1 MLHRLC
7 NIKLL
12 LFQPLA
18 SHATLLEADTRT
30 PYKEGRD
37 KFNSA
42 NNAGCSCSHEFP
54 DSEIGN
60 KAFQTDLSVTRKV
73 PNAQQYMLKY
83 CQDNMDDTE
92 CYYYFRQ
99 HDRFD
104 LSIENVAKDG
114 CTVCY
119 GVGPHLWQIPEDEL
133 LKTLTRSNGEK
144 QGSTDRSLDSICRKI
159 STLSDVV
166 NILETEKPDRV

>member
-1 MLHRLC
+1 MHSLC
-7 NIKLL
+7 NIELL
-12 LFQPLA
+12 LFQSLA

-30 PYKEGRD
+30 PYEEGRD
-37 KFNSA
+37 MFSSA

-54 DSEIGN
+54 DSEIG
-60 KAFQTDLSVTRKV
+60 KQAFQTDLSVTRKV
-73 PNAQQYMLKY
+73 PNAQKLMLKY
-83 CQDNMDDTE
+83 CQDNMNDTE

-119 GVGPHLWQIPEDEL
+119 GVGPHLWQIPKDEL
-133 LKTLTRSNGEK
+133 LKTLTRADGKK
-144 QGSTDRSLDSICRKI
+144 QGFIDRSTDSLNREI
-159 STLSDVV
+159 STV
-166 NILETEKPDRV
+166 